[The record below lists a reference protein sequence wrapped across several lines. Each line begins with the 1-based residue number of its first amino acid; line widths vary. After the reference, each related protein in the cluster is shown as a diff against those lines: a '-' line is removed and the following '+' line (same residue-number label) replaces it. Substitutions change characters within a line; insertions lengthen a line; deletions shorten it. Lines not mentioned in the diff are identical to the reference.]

1 MWSHFLWNE
10 GQCAGVP
17 PCVDS
22 PCFLVSHQMGV
33 FPSITQVYGVCSL
46 LCGELLYSNGS
57 LRFHFM
63 EEGRLGC
70 RLSSC
75 PDASAVL

>member
-22 PCFLVSHQMGV
+22 LCFLVSQQMGV
-33 FPSITQVYGVCSL
+33 FLSVTQVCRVCSL
-46 LCGELLYSNGS
+46 LCGELLYSNGP
-57 LRFHFM
+57 LHFHFL
-63 EEGRLGC
+63 EEGRAGI
-70 RLSSC
+70 
-75 PDASAVL
+75 